1 MLKNESIQWLH
12 TQRVKLHLNN
22 IKTNEWDA
30 EKECKNLQNML
41 KSAAHNSLRKIMRW
55 NTRKCLKILN
65 DQIKKLIE
73 TNKTSYMKWLASMN
87 LEVRIHEETTL
98 AKREVRRSHRV
109 SWDKFITNLKH
120 ETYRIQPIVYK
131 TLKQISKYL

>member
-1 MLKNESIQWLH
+1 
-12 TQRVKLHLNN
+12 
-22 IKTNEWDA
+22 
-30 EKECKNLQNML
+30 
-41 KSAAHNSLRKIMRW
+41 
-55 NTRKCLKILN
+55 
-65 DQIKKLIE
+65 
-73 TNKTSYMKWLASMN
+73 MKWLASMN

-131 TLKQISKYL
+131 ILKQISKYLQETAKIQGNVDENVFLKQYEKFWNTTNINE